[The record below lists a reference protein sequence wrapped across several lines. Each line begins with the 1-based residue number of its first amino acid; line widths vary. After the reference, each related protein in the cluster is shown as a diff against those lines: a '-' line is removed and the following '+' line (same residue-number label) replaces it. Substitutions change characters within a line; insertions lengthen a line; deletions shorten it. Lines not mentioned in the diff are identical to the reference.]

1 MNQTFVADA
10 SPLIVLQNIGELS
23 LLEKLFGEII
33 VTPEVAAEY
42 GIELPVWIKTANV
55 QDKTKQ
61 AILNLFLGRGEAAA
75 IALCLETASSVLI
88 IDEKKGRRV
97 AKDLGIKIVGTLGVI
112 VKAKEAGLINSPA
125 DILSKLENAKFRI
138 SPNLKKKILEN
149 E

>member
-112 VKAKEAGLINSPA
+112 VKTKEAGLINSPA